1 LLGFGPTRTDIDLSV
16 WTGVKLGVG
25 FAIGATLVV
34 FLLGAI
40 AVVVFGQTI
49 AAFQR

>member
-1 LLGFGPTRTDIDLSV
+1 MDVDLSV

-34 FLLGAI
+34 FLLAAI

-49 AAFQR
+49 NSLLR

>member
-1 LLGFGPTRTDIDLSV
+1 MDVDLSV

-25 FAIGATLVV
+25 FAIGSTLVV

-40 AVVVFGQTI
+40 AVVAFGQTI
-49 AAFQR
+49 TALLR

>member
-1 LLGFGPTRTDIDLSV
+1 MDVDLSV

-40 AVVVFGQTI
+40 AVVVFGQAITPLL
-49 AAFQR
+49 R